1 VAFVRQGV
9 RQFFFL
15 SGPEVTL
22 VGGQK
27 NRRARFHGIPEAFH
41 AISREHHLRL
51 HGQRTVASQLQQL
64 LHQVGMHQ
72 SRTNERRGIGQG
84 MHGNQQDSGIQ
95 SRSQNRRLFQGH
107 GSGFFARERHHHF
120 QLGSRFTPGQVLGV
134 QAKLTACLHISTL
147 RARA

>member
-1 VAFVRQGV
+1 MAFVRQGV

-27 NRRARFHGIPEAFH
+27 DRRARFHGMPEAFH
-41 AISREHHLRL
+41 AISREHHLGL
-51 HGQRTVASQLQQL
+51 YGQGAVTGQFQQL

-72 SRTNERRGIGQG
+72 SGTNKGRGIWQG
-84 MHGNQQDSGIQ
+84 MHGNQEDSGIQ
-95 SRSQNRRLFQGH
+95 SRSQNRRLFQGR

-120 QLGSRFTPGQVLGV
+120 QLGSRFTPGQVLRV